1 MPSPS
6 IDALR
11 NVATQLRIDSI
22 RATSEAGSGH
32 PTSCMSAA
40 DVVAALFFA
49 EMRYDPRDPQNAD
62 NDRFVL
68 SKGHAAPILYAAW
81 AEAGLFPREQLLTLR
96 KLDSDLEGH
105 PTPRLPF
112 VDVAT
117 GSLGQGIC
125 AAVGLALNARRIG
138 SDYRTY
144 AMLGD
149 GESAEGS
156 VWEAAD
162 VATFQKLD
170 NLCAIVDV
178 NGLGQSRATQF
189 DHQMDEYVRRWSA
202 FGWKALAI
210 DGHDM
215 QAILDALQEAR
226 GTKGQPTAILAR
238 TIKGKGVEA
247 VAGKEGWHGKA
258 FKKGEETDRA
268 IAELQKQMIEGT
280 KPPQIQRPSGRSRP
294 PAPPAY
300 DRLPAPAYKKGDSVA
315 TREAWGTA
323 LAAIGGA
330 DERIVALDA
339 DVKNS
344 TFSERFEKA
353 FANRFDVRVLPDE
366 SRGFHPDGRHFGGAH
381 QAHRLARGRLDRRG
395 RSVADG
401 ARGSRVDA
409 CGPRLRRPLPVRGCE
424 HRASRACDGTAR
436 RHGVHAYVAAEDARP
451 VRCRRGVQD
460 WRVEGRAREQQRC
473 GDDRCRRGHRLRSVE
488 SVRRAREG
496 RNCRSRDR
504 RVFRPAD

>member
-40 DVVAALFFA
+40 DVVAALFFS
-49 EMRYDPRDPQNAD
+49 EMRYDPTDPQNPD

-68 SKGHAAPILYAAW
+68 SKGHAAPVLYAAW
-81 AEAGLFPREQLLTLR
+81 AEAGLFPREKLLTLR

-117 GSLGQGIC
+117 GSLGQGVC

-144 AMLGD
+144 VMLGD

-189 DHQMDEYVRRWSA
+189 DHQMDEYVRRWTA
-202 FGWKALAI
+202 FGWQALSI

-215 QAILDALQEAR
+215 QAILNALQQAR
-226 GTKGQPTAILAR
+226 GTKGKPTVILAR

-247 VAGKEGWHGKA
+247 VAGKDGWHGKA

-268 IAELQKQMIEGT
+268 IAEVQKQMIEGAE
-280 KPPQIQRPSGRSRP
+280 PPQIQRPSGRSRRP
-294 PAPPAY
+294 EPPAY
-300 DRLPAPAYKKGDSVA
+300 DRLPALAHKKGDSIA

-323 LAAIGGA
+323 LAAIGGV
-330 DERIVALDA
+330 DER
-339 DVKNS
+339 
-344 TFSERFEKA
+344 
-353 FANRFDVRVLPDE
+353 
-366 SRGFHPDGRHFGGAH
+366 
-381 QAHRLARGRLDRRG
+381 
-395 RSVADG
+395 
-401 ARGSRVDA
+401 
-409 CGPRLRRPLPVRGCE
+409 
-424 HRASRACDGTAR
+424 
-436 RHGVHAYVAAEDARP
+436 
-451 VRCRRGVQD
+451 
-460 WRVEGRAREQQRC
+460 
-473 GDDRCRRGHRLRSVE
+473 
-488 SVRRAREG
+488 
-496 RNCRSRDR
+496 
-504 RVFRPAD
+504 